1 MRLVIRG
8 HSDRYN
14 SDYVMW
20 SEVARGIDGH
30 VVDARYHRDV
40 GTPIDFNASTR
51 IIGMHPRWRLRFV
64 GGNGQD
70 STIEGGTIVDEDF
83 LPRFSRCISYRGSSR
98 SRSITLN
105 IGVFMDTNDNITVI
119 YMDIHI
125 RGEFAYEDEN
135 SSFFDS
141 DVIFPKTSQI
151 ELFYLF
157 HMRSAAMSAF
167 GASGTGMKATHMPD
181 SYWLSV
187 LPMACQLI
195 MFFPVIIVNYM
206 VNQ

>member
-1 MRLVIRG
+1 
-8 HSDRYN
+8 
-14 SDYVMW
+14 
-20 SEVARGIDGH
+20 
-30 VVDARYHRDV
+30 
-40 GTPIDFNASTR
+40 
-51 IIGMHPRWRLRFV
+51 
-64 GGNGQD
+64 
-70 STIEGGTIVDEDF
+70 
-83 LPRFSRCISYRGSSR
+83 
-98 SRSITLN
+98 
-105 IGVFMDTNDNITVI
+105 MDTNDNITVI

-141 DVIFPKTSQI
+141 DVIFPKTSQA

-206 VNQ
+206 VNQWYSLLYWGNSCMRVLGSMIYVTMTYSIHVGRQIYFIGLWFLIGRIRVQAGSLVCVMNLCQFSNEILWR